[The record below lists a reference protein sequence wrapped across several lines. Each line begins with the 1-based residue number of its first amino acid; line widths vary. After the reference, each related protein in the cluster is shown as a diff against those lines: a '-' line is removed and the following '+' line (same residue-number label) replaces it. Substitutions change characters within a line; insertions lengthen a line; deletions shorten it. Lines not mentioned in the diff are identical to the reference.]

1 MKKPHY
7 VTPQEALKAVKSK
20 DRIFIHSVA
29 AAPIALI
36 EALVERHH
44 ELSGV
49 EIVHL
54 HTEGAVPYTDP
65 KYKGIFHTTA
75 LFTGANMR
83 GALHTG
89 MADYLPI
96 FLSEVP
102 SLFRNNILPLDIAL
116 VMVSPPDE
124 HGYCSLGISVDATLA
139 ATECARVLIGQVNP
153 NMPQTHGDGYIHVSR
168 FSALT
173 FLDTPLHQMKNAK
186 NSPTELTIGR
196 YIANL
201 VEDGATLQMGIG
213 SIPDAVL
220 GQLGGHKH
228 LGIHTEMFSDG
239 VVELYKTGAIDNSKK
254 RLDRGK
260 IVAGFVMGSTLT
272 YDFVHRNPIVNMRD
286 IAYVNDTSNI
296 RQNPKVTAINSCIE
310 VDLTG
315 QIVSDSIGTKI
326 YSGVGGQLDFMRG
339 AALSEGGKPIIAL
352 PSTTS
357 GGESRIVAY
366 IKQGAGVVTTRA
378 QAHYVVTE
386 FGVAYL
392 YGKTIR
398 ERAYALAEIAH
409 PTHREA
415 LLKAISERFA

>member
-1 MKKPHY
+1 
-7 VTPQEALKAVKSK
+7 
-20 DRIFIHSVA
+20 
-29 AAPIALI
+29 
-36 EALVERHH
+36 
-44 ELSGV
+44 
-49 EIVHL
+49 
-54 HTEGAVPYTDP
+54 
-65 KYKGIFHTTA
+65 
-75 LFTGANMR
+75 
-83 GALHTG
+83 

-102 SLFRNNILPLDIAL
+102 SLFRNNILPLDVAL
-116 VMVSPPDE
+116 LMVSPPDE
-124 HGYCSLGISVDATLA
+124 HGYCSLGISVDASLA
-139 ATECARVLIGQVNP
+139 AAECAKVLIGQVNP

-173 FLDTPLHQMKNAK
+173 YLDVPLYQMKHSK
-186 NSPTELTIGR
+186 NTETELTIGR

-220 GQLGGHKH
+220 SHLGNHQH

-254 RLDRGK
+254 KLDRGK
-260 IVAGFVMGSTLT
+260 IVSGFVMGTSIT

-357 GGESRIVAY
+357 GGESRIVAF

-409 PTHREA
+409 PLHREE
-415 LLKAISERFA
+415 LLKAIAERFG